1 MLLYRIFLYLSL
13 TTNVLSSEQDIL
25 GLDPDRLLLSS
36 RNLVTK
42 TCFYDSNPALHGPS
56 PAPPSTTGTS
66 MLSHLPCF

>member
-1 MLLYRIFLYLSL
+1 MLLYHIFLCLSL

-42 TCFYDSNPALHGPS
+42 ICFYDSKPALHGPT
-56 PAPPSTTGTS
+56 PTPPLTTGTS
-66 MLSHLPCF
+66 MLSDLPCF